1 MTGKHVFVFFGVS
14 TLAAVLVS
22 QAISRPMAEARTL
35 PGHSQRPAISA
46 APETDMETLVRLS
59 SVAPAVLA
67 FGIERQTHLNTLKA
81 CPGLAPAHAEGVDR
95 NLVVTRF
102 KPQVLVAGSV
112 RLASAPVSGGCI
124 SSEFGYR
131 RGRLH
136 KGVDYFSKVPVPVF
150 AAGDGKVRKLEYR
163 ADYGNM
169 IVIDHGHGVYTRYA
183 HLESFGY
190 IRKGDPVRA
199 GDFIGR
205 MGNTADIVLPRHLH
219 YEVLTGR
226 WGRTTG
232 SFALTPVD
240 VLTLPA
246 ADAESP
252 IN

>member
-1 MTGKHVFVFFGVS
+1 
-14 TLAAVLVS
+14 
-22 QAISRPMAEARTL
+22 MAEARTL

-67 FGIERQTHLNTLKA
+67 FGVERQTQLNTLKA

-169 IVIDHGHGVYTRYA
+169 IIIDHGHGVYTRYA
-183 HLESFGY
+183 HLESFGHVRIGDRVASGDY
-190 IRKGDPVRA
+190 IGT
-199 GDFIGR
+199 
-205 MGNTADIVLPRHLH
+205 MGNTAAITLPRHLH

-226 WGRTTG
+226 WGHDTG

-246 ADAESP
+246 AE
-252 IN
+252 